1 MKIVIIGGYRIA
13 YHLARS
19 MISKGYHVY
28 IVNRDPQ
35 VCQELA
41 KKLSAIIING
51 DGSKKNILDQIE
63 FSPNDIV
70 VILTNTD
77 RDSLIISQMIKK
89 YYHVER
95 IVTLVNDPENI
106 DIFNRLGVKVA
117 ISPTSLLSQTIQ
129 SLLLVEEME
138 EFFPVEEGKLV
149 FLRLEIP
156 ETSPSA
162 GKKLRDINL
171 PNECVI
177 GGILRQNNVVIP
189 RGETELLPGDRV
201 FIICEPKVQ
210 TQVIKHIVGE

>member
-1 MKIVIIGGYRIA
+1 MIIGGYRIA

-28 IVNRDPQ
+28 IVNKDPQ

-41 KKLSAIIING
+41 KKLSAVIING

-63 FSPNDIV
+63 FSSDDIV

-89 YYHVER
+89 YYGVER

-106 DIFNRLGVKVA
+106 DVFNRLGVRVA
-117 ISPTSLLSQTIQ
+117 VSPTALLSRTIQ
-129 SLLLVEEME
+129 GLLLVEEME

-149 FLRLEIP
+149 FLRIEIP
-156 ETSPSA
+156 DSSPSV
-162 GKKLRDINL
+162 GKRLKEINL
-171 PNECVI
+171 PNECII

-189 RGETELLPGDRV
+189 RGETELLPRDRV
-201 FIICEPKVQ
+201 FVICEPSIQ
-210 TQVIKHIVGE
+210 TQVIRSLVGE

>member
-28 IVNRDPQ
+28 IVNKDPQ

-41 KKLSAIIING
+41 KKLSAVIING

-63 FSPNDIV
+63 FSSDDIV

-89 YYHVER
+89 YYGVER

-106 DIFNRLGVKVA
+106 DVFNRLGVRVA
-117 ISPTSLLSQTIQ
+117 VSPTALLSRTIQ
-129 SLLLVEEME
+129 GLLLVEEME

-149 FLRLEIP
+149 FLRIEIP
-156 ETSPSA
+156 DSSPSV
-162 GKKLRDINL
+162 GKRLKEINL
-171 PNECVI
+171 PNECII

-189 RGETELLPGDRV
+189 RGETELLPRDRV
-201 FIICEPKVQ
+201 FVICEPSIQ
-210 TQVIKHIVGE
+210 TQVIRSLVGE

>member
-28 IVNRDPQ
+28 IVNKDPQ

-41 KKLSAIIING
+41 KKLSAVIING
-51 DGSKKNILDQIE
+51 DGSRKNILDQIE
-63 FSPNDIV
+63 FSQDDIV

-89 YYHVER
+89 YYGIER

-106 DIFNRLGVKVA
+106 EIFNRLGVRVA
-117 ISPTSLLSQTIQ
+117 VSPTSLLSQTIQ
-129 SLLLVEEME
+129 GLLLVEEME

-149 FLRLEIP
+149 FLKLEIP
-156 ETSPSA
+156 DSSPSI
-162 GKKLRDINL
+162 GKKLKEINL
-171 PNECVI
+171 PNECII

-189 RGETELLPGDRV
+189 RGETELLPKDRV
-201 FIICEPKVQ
+201 FIICEPNVQ
-210 TQVIKHIVGE
+210 TQVIRSLVGE